1 MNNSIYVARRW
12 TEDQR
17 GASRGKAVFL
27 CVESVDI
34 LNQLVTLKEIE
45 EYFEHWIIMESALQ
59 SFLMGK

>member
-1 MNNSIYVARRW
+1 MW
-12 TEDQR
+12 QEDGQR
-17 GASRGKAVFL
+17 IKEGHLEGKQSFCFVVHDL
-27 CVESVDI
+27 EESVDI